1 MNKGKKF
8 LDLFRS
14 KNTVFTFKDIA
25 LILKESDS
33 ENLRK
38 RINYYVKKGDLY
50 KIRKG
55 IYAKDKDYEK
65 FELATKIYTPSYIG
79 FETVLLKEGVIFQ
92 YYKDIFAA
100 SYLSRKIDCDGQT
113 YVFRKIKN
121 ETLNNSLGIEQEN
134 NYYIASRERAFMD
147 MLYIFKNYYF
157 DNLGSIDWSFCF
169 ELLPIYKNKGLGEK
183 LNSYYKNYKK
193 NA

>member
-1 MNKGKKF
+1 MSTGKKF

-25 LILKESDS
+25 LILKESDG

-65 FELATKIYTPSYIG
+65 FELATKIYTPSYVS

-92 YYKDIFAA
+92 YYKDIFAV

-121 ETLNNSLGIEQEN
+121 ETLNNSLGIGQEN
-134 NYYIASRERAFMD
+134 NYYIASKERAFMD

-157 DNLGSIDWSFCF
+157 DNLRSVNWDFCF
-169 ELLPIYKNKGLGEK
+169 ELLPIYKNKSLGKK